1 MRKQDLTLR
10 SDHGWKSEEG
20 YKIFVADRGAVRFDF
35 PKDWIVK
42 FKEKSVSFHD
52 FEPTDDTGALEMS
65 FNRLP
70 PNDWTTFPLKKALQQ
85 ILDDDDREILH
96 KGKITSANRDG
107 MRLVWTDIRYI
118 DATEKREAT
127 SRILVGIGGNVQVLF
142 TFDYWTEGEQQM
154 REVWEAML
162 RSLRLG
168 LFIPDPT
175 RGHVVNPSLN

>member
-1 MRKQDLTLR
+1 MRKKDLTLR
-10 SDHGWKSEEG
+10 DDHGWKSEEG

-52 FEPTDDTGALEMS
+52 LEPPDDKGALEMS
-65 FNRLP
+65 FHRLP
-70 PNDWTTFPLKKALQQ
+70 PHDWNTFPLKKTLQQ
-85 ILDDDDREILH
+85 ILKDDDRDIH
-96 KGKITSANRDG
+96 HQSKVTSANRDG
-107 MRLVWTDIRYI
+107 MRLVWADIRYI
-118 DATEKREAT
+118 DKTEKREAT

-142 TFDYWTEGEQQM
+142 TFDYWTEGEEAM
-154 REVWEAML
+154 REVWETML

-175 RGHVVNPSLN
+175 RGHVVNPNLN

>member
-1 MRKQDLTLR
+1 MRKKDLTLR
-10 SDHGWKSEEG
+10 SDHSWESEDG
-20 YKIFVADRGAVRFDF
+20 YKIFVADRGALRFDF

-42 FKEKSVSFHD
+42 FQEKSVKFTD
-52 FEPTDDTGALEMS
+52 LEPPTDTGALEVS

-85 ILDDDDREILH
+85 VLDDDDRQIIS

-107 MRLVWTDIRYI
+107 MRLVWTEVRYM
-118 DATEKREAT
+118 DATEKRDAT
-127 SRILVGIGGNVQVLF
+127 SRILIGIGGNVQCLF
-142 TFDYWTEGEQQM
+142 TFDYWTEGEEQM
-154 REVWEAML
+154 IEVWEAML

-175 RGHVVNPSLN
+175 RGHVVNPNLN

>member
-1 MRKQDLTLR
+1 MIKKDLTLH

-52 FEPTDDTGALEMS
+52 LEPPDDTGALEMS

-70 PNDWTTFPLKKALQQ
+70 PNDWSTFPLKKTLHQ
-85 ILDDDDREILH
+85 ILEDDDRKITH
-96 KGKITSANRDG
+96 KSKVTSANRGG
-107 MRLVWTDIRYI
+107 MRLVWADIQYI
-118 DATEKREAT
+118 DATEKRPAT
-127 SRILVGIGGNVQVLF
+127 SRILVGIGSNVQVLF
-142 TFDYWTEGEQQM
+142 TFDYWIEGEEQM
-154 REVWEAML
+154 REVWAVML

-175 RGHVVNPSLN
+175 RGHVVNPSFN

>member
-1 MRKQDLTLR
+1 MRKKDLTLR
-10 SDHGWKSEEG
+10 SDHSWESEEG

-52 FEPTDDTGALEMS
+52 LEPTDDTGALEMS

-70 PNDWTTFPLKKALQQ
+70 TNDWTTFPLKEALQQ
-85 ILDDDDREILH
+85 ILDDDERAITH
-96 KGKITSANRDG
+96 KSKVTSTNRDG
-107 MRLVWTDIRYI
+107 MKLVWADIQYI
-118 DATEKREAT
+118 DATEKRPAT

-142 TFDYWTEGEQQM
+142 TFDYWTEGEEQM

-175 RGHVVNPSLN
+175 RGHIVNPNLN

>member
-52 FEPTDDTGALEMS
+52 LEPTDDTGALEMS

-96 KGKITSANRDG
+96 KGNG
-107 MRLVWTDIRYI
+107 I
-118 DATEKREAT
+118 DFA
-127 SRILVGIGGNVQVLF
+127 G
-142 TFDYWTEGEQQM
+142 
-154 REVWEAML
+154 
-162 RSLRLG
+162 
-168 LFIPDPT
+168 
-175 RGHVVNPSLN
+175 VNCFGAK